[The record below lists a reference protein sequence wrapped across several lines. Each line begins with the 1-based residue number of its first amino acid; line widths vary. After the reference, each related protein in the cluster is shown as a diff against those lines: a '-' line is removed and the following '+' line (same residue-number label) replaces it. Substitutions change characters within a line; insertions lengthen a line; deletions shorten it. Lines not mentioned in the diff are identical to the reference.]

1 VARPISTKSLR
12 QKPAAIAHETKLQI
26 PAGIIVLYA
35 GGVHGAAAK
44 GVFRAACI
52 DLGAT
57 VRTSRIACLSALLML
72 VAGSVSAHHS
82 FAMFDRSKE
91 TTIVGVVEDFQWT
104 NPHSWIELDVPNES
118 GGTDKWSIELNS
130 PNNLSRQGWKS
141 TSVKPGDK
149 ISVITWPLRS
159 GEKGGLFISLTL
171 PNGQI
176 LDEMAF
182 RNRNKQ

>member
-1 VARPISTKSLR
+1 M
-12 QKPAAIAHETKLQI
+12 Q
-26 PAGIIVLYA
+26 
-35 GGVHGAAAK
+35 
-44 GVFRAACI
+44 AACTALRANGFSVGDALI
-52 DLGAT
+52 LGAT
-57 VRTSRIACLSALLML
+57 MRTLRIAWVGALLLL

-118 GGTDKWSIELNS
+118 GGADKWSIELNS

-149 ISVITWPLRS
+149 ISVIIWPLRS

-182 RNRNKQ
+182 RKRNNNFAIRSSDMRSLAAPRSI